1 MPDRYKGCRMRLLK
15 GSGAVVLS
23 LFFALV
29 YLLPVNSRLFWQPDE
44 TRYAEISREMLQR
57 GDWIVPHLLGIR
69 YFEKPIAGYWFN
81 NISQWIFGDTNF
93 AVRFGSIFST
103 ALSAIL
109 IYWLATLLWRNRATS
124 LLATL
129 IYLSMLLVFGIGTYA
144 VLDPMISLWLT
155 ASMVCFYLTLRAET
169 STQKAGAYLLLG
181 LACGMGFMTKGFL
194 ALAIPVI
201 SVLPIVIQQKR
212 VKELLIFGPIAIVS
226 AVLLSLPWA
235 LAIAQRE
242 PDFWHYFFW
251 IEHIQRFAE
260 KDAQHK
266 APFWYYLP
274 ILCLGVLPWLGLL
287 PGALLKGWRERVA
300 RPELF
305 FLLSWVLMPLLF
317 FSVAKGKLPT
327 YILPCM
333 APLSLLMAAYAT
345 DCANNLRM
353 RALKINGV
361 INFLFGLACALAVLV
376 IDVGLVSGLVA
387 YGPQEHQKVVL
398 ATVAFAGWG
407 LVGLITWR
415 NDARHWRWAA
425 VCPLLFV
432 LLVGYLIP
440 QQVIDSKQPQNF
452 IKHNFS
458 ELNSSRY
465 VLADSVG
472 VAAGLAWQLKRS
484 DILMLSDKG
493 ELTYGLN
500 YADSKNQF
508 VSGEDFSQWLAR
520 ARQQGDVSL
529 VMQLSRDEAI
539 PANLPAADKV
549 NLMNRLALLWYKK
562 AP

>member
-1 MPDRYKGCRMRLLK
+1 MKLLK
-15 GSGAVVLS
+15 GGGAALLA
-23 LFFALV
+23 LFFVLL
-29 YLLPVNSRLFWQPDE
+29 YLLPINSRLLWQPDE

-57 GDWIVPHLLGIR
+57 GDWVVPHFLGIR

-109 IYWLATLLWRNRATS
+109 VYWLATLLWRNRSTS
-124 LLATL
+124 VLATL
-129 IYLSMLLVFGIGTYA
+129 IYLSMLLVFSIGSYA

-169 STQKAGAYLLLG
+169 LAQKVGAYLLLG

-194 ALAIPVI
+194 ALAVPVI

-212 VKELLIFGPIAIVS
+212 IKELIIFGPIAILG
-226 AVLLSLPWA
+226 AVILSLPWA

-251 IEHIQRFAE
+251 VEHIQRFAE

-266 APFWYYLP
+266 APIWYYLP
-274 ILCLGVLPWLGLL
+274 ILCIGVLPWLGLL

-300 RPELF
+300 KPELF
-305 FLLSWVLMPLLF
+305 FLLSWVVMPLLF

-345 DCANNLRM
+345 DCTSNMRM
-353 RALKINGV
+353 RALKINGA
-361 INFLFGLACALAVLV
+361 INLIFGLVCAPAVLV
-376 IDVGLVSGLVA
+376 IGLNLVGHLVA
-387 YGPQEHQKVVL
+387 YGPQEQQKVVL
-398 ATVAFAGWG
+398 GIVAFTGWG
-407 LVGLITWR
+407 LVGLITLY
-415 NDARHWRWAA
+415 NNARYWRWAA
-425 VCPLLFV
+425 ACPLLLV

-452 IKHNFS
+452 IQNNFDALS
-458 ELNSSRY
+458 SSRY
-465 VLADSVG
+465 VLTDSVG

-484 DILMLSDKG
+484 DILMFSEKG
-493 ELTYGLN
+493 ELSYGLN
-500 YADSKNQF
+500 YADSKDKYISNK
-508 VSGEDFSQWLAR
+508 DFSEWLAH

-529 VMQLSRDEAI
+529 VVQLSRGEDI
-539 PANLPAADKV
+539 STHYPVADKV
-549 NLMNRLALLWYKK
+549 NLMNRLALLWYQKT
-562 AP
+562 P

>member
-1 MPDRYKGCRMRLLK
+1 MRLLK
-15 GSGAVVLS
+15 GSGAVLLS

-57 GDWIVPHLLGIR
+57 GDWVVPHLLGIR
-69 YFEKPIAGYWFN
+69 YFEKPIAGYWVN

-109 IYWLATLLWRNRATS
+109 IYWLATLLWRNRSTS
-124 LLATL
+124 VLATL

-155 ASMVCFYLTLRAET
+155 ASMVCFYLTLRAE
-169 STQKAGAYLLLG
+169 SPMQKVGAYLLLG

-266 APFWYYLP
+266 AAFWYYLP
-274 ILCLGVLPWLGLL
+274 ILCIGVLPWLGLL

-345 DCANNLRM
+345 DCANNVRM

-361 INFLFGLACALAVLV
+361 INFVFGLASALAVLV
-376 IDVGLVSGLVA
+376 IGAGLVSGLVA
-387 YGPQEHQKVVL
+387 YGPQEHLKVAL
-398 ATVAFAGWG
+398 GTVAFAGWG
-407 LVGLITWR
+407 LVGFVTWR
-415 NDARHWRWAA
+415 NNARHWRWAA
-425 VCPLLFV
+425 ACPLLFI

-440 QQVIDSKQPQNF
+440 QQVIDAKQPQNF
-452 IKHNFS
+452 IQNNFS

-465 VLADSVG
+465 VLTDSVG
-472 VAAGLAWQLKRS
+472 VATGLAWELKRS
-484 DILMLSDKG
+484 DILILSEKG

-508 VSGEDFSQWLAR
+508 VSGEDFSQWLAT

-529 VMQLSRDEAI
+529 VVQLSRDEEI
-539 PANLPAADKV
+539 PTYLPAADKV

-562 AP
+562 TP